1 MKIALIC
8 TECEY
13 REGGSSEKTLMNKI
27 IMWNHIQK
35 FHPHVAERI
44 IRLYNR
50 VPDDIYD
57 MRPVLKVAF

>member
-27 IMWNHIQK
+27 IMWNHVK
-35 FHPHVAERI
+35 KHHPHLAERVM
-44 IRLYNR
+44 REHHTL
-50 VPDDIYD
+50 PDYLFN
-57 MRPVLKVAF
+57 VSSVA